1 MISSTDPANNA
12 VGVPVSKTITVKFNE
27 AVQPGSAYNDIT
39 LKKGKAKV
47 NFTLSVSGDTLNIDP
62 VSDLVKGST
71 YTVFIPA
78 GAVTDTAGNAL
89 ANPYT
94 FSFTTL
100 KR

>member
-1 MISSTDPANNA
+1 MVSSTDPANNA
-12 VGVPVSKTITVKFNE
+12 VGVPVSKTIAVEFNE

-47 NFTLSVSGDTLNIDP
+47 AFTLIVSGDTLTIDP
-62 VSDLVKGST
+62 VSNLVKGST

-78 GAVTDTAGNAL
+78 GAVTDMAGNPL

-94 FSFTTL
+94 FNFTTL